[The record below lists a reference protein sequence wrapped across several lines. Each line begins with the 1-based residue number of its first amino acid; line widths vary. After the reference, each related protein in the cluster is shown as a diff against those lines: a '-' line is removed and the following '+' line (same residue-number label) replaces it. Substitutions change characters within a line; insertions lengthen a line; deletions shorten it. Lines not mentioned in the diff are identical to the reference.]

1 MKTSRLFYFL
11 AYSINAGFKIMKK
24 LVCLLFLAIFICST
38 LVAQQAPDTTFT
50 PKVSEP
56 TYELGKG
63 PVICI
68 DSAHNNFHTLNGGFA
83 PFARLVRANGF
94 RVKDLDKTIVDK
106 GVLSG
111 CDIYA
116 VINALNE
123 VNLGNWKLP
132 NPSAFE
138 KDEILAIND
147 WVSDGGALFIVA
159 DHMPFAGAASEL
171 VKTFGFDFRN
181 GFTYLDKEENKPD
194 LFSIENGRLENIE
207 LLDAGINS
215 ITSFTGSAFTYP
227 KEAKV
232 LMILN
237 EKDYSLEPEV
247 AWQFTEE
254 TSRISLGNHAQ
265 GAFLNYK
272 KGKIA
277 VFGEAAMF
285 TAQIVTRPTR
295 TFNIGFTSPS
305 APNNQRFALRL
316 MEYLSN

>member
-1 MKTSRLFYFL
+1 
-11 AYSINAGFKIMKK
+11 MKK
-24 LVCLLFLAIFICST
+24 LVSSFFLVIFLCST

-50 PKVSEP
+50 PKVTKP

-68 DSAHNNFHTLNGGFA
+68 DSAHNNFHTLSGGFA
-83 PFARLVRANGF
+83 PFARLVKANGF

-106 GVLSG
+106 DVLSG

-123 VNLGNWKLP
+123 INLGNWTLP
-132 NPSAFE
+132 NPSAFQN
-138 KDEILAIND
+138 DEILAINE

-181 GFTYLDKEENKPD
+181 GFTFLDKEENQPD
-194 LFSIENGRLENIE
+194 IFSTQNGRLKNME
-207 LLDAGINS
+207 LLDEGINS
-215 ITSFTGSAFTYP
+215 VTSFTGSAFTYP

-232 LMILN
+232 LMLLN

-254 TSRISLGNHAQ
+254 TSRISLENHAQ
-265 GAFLNYK
+265 GAFMSYK

-285 TAQIVTRPTR
+285 TAQIVTRQTR
-295 TFNIGFTSPS
+295 TFNIGFTSPR
-305 APNNQRFALRL
+305 APNNQKFALRL